1 MEPDSS
7 ASSSGTGTPAAEP
20 GNSSP
25 GTTTLSGTAGGTA
38 SGGPLGAGGSSRP
51 PAERTA
57 PPAPA
62 PATRTRRR
70 TIPKDEAGNTP
81 WLIFQA
87 AVPEAEPTD
96 LAANEEEPEPTP
108 AAEPDLK
115 KWDLIGQVSARGR
128 EHAERLWMGDHPLT
142 EGASVTISAVSIAAW
157 QPHKK
162 GLTSI
167 PRVINEEVPPPS
179 FT

>member
-1 MEPDSS
+1 MSVDPDSPVP
-7 ASSSGTGTPAAEP
+7 SSSGSSSAGSSSHSTTG
-20 GNSSP
+20 
-25 GTTTLSGTAGGTA
+25 GTAGGTLA
-38 SGGPLGAGGSSRP
+38 AGGSTPVVDP
-51 PAERTA
+51 PTSA
-57 PPAPA
+57 PS
-62 PATRTRRR
+62 TRTRRR

-87 AVPEAEPTD
+87 AVPEPEPTD

-142 EGASVTISAVSIAAW
+142 EGESVTISAVSIAAW

-167 PRVINEEVPPPS
+167 PRVINEDVPPPS